1 MKKKIMIAL
10 LLFGLIFQTKIV
22 KAASGSLSVSSRNV
36 IVGNSFT
43 VSVYVNQA
51 AAWQVHV
58 TSSGP
63 VSGCT
68 IDLADATADAMNTS
82 KSFQATCTA
91 TGTGTINISLSGDVT
106 GAEDGN
112 AVGLYGSATVTVS
125 NPAPPPTPDPTPAPT
140 PTPSPT
146 PSPTPAPSYSPT
158 PSNNNNNN
166 RNDNIQSPVTA
177 GEEKSSNTNIR
188 EISVESFELKKDDDV
203 NYSLTV
209 NHIVEEISIKASAED
224 EKSSVKGANKVKLKE
239 GDNKFEIVVTAENGD
254 TKTYYVNVK
263 RKENEYPISD
273 IDDALKEKD
282 KIVSIIIKD
291 EDKIT
296 KDILDKIKKSKKQVS
311 FKKVDDEK
319 NDIYTWTIDGNKL
332 GQLVEFSPKI
342 GFEFKRK
349 DKFDT
354 KAGFRTG
361 KYIELSSMKIPKST
375 LKINVKNTFKDGEKV
390 NVYYYDEDKNE
401 IVLVKDNII
410 VKDNEAEFSVT
421 KGKNY
426 FITRATID
434 KTSKNYFKPIAII
447 ESVALV
453 VLGILLFQKNS
464 SKNES
469 KYESKYKSDNSSKKD
484 KKIEIVE

>member
-22 KAASGSLSVSSRNV
+22 KAASGSLSVSSRSV

-51 AAWQVHV
+51 AAWNVHV
-58 TSSGP
+58 TASGP

-68 IDLADATADAMNTS
+68 IHQADATADAMNTS

-91 TGTGTINISLSGDVT
+91 TGAGTINISLSGDVT
-106 GAEDGN
+106 GEDGGN
-112 AVGLYGSATVTVS
+112 SGLYGSTTVTVS
-125 NPAPPPTPDPTPAPT
+125 NPAPPPTPDPTPTPT
-140 PTPSPT
+140 PTPS

-158 PSNNNNNN
+158 PSNNNNNNNNN

-188 EISVESFELKKDDDV
+188 EISVEKFELKKDDDV

-209 NHIVEEISIKASAED
+209 NHIVEEITIKASAED
-224 EKSSVKGANKVKLKE
+224 EKSSIKGANKVKLKE

-273 IDDALKEKD
+273 IDNALKEKD

-342 GFEFKRK
+342 NFEFKRK

-434 KTSKNYFKPIAII
+434 KTSKNYYKPLAII

-469 KYESKYKSDNSSKKD
+469 KYESDNSSKKD

>member
-10 LLFGLIFQTKIV
+10 LLFGLMFQTKIV
-22 KAASGSLSVSSRNV
+22 DAASGSLSVSSSNV

-51 AAWQVHV
+51 AAWNVHV
-58 TSSGP
+58 TASGP

-68 IDLADATADAMNTS
+68 INQADATADAMNTS

-91 TGTGTINISLSGDVT
+91 TAAGTINISLSGDVT
-106 GAEDGN
+106 GVEDIN
-112 AVGLYGSATVTVS
+112 ATGLYGSATVTVS

-140 PTPSPT
+140 PTPT
-146 PSPTPAPSYSPT
+146 PNPAPSYNPT

-166 RNDNIQSPVTA
+166 NRNNNIQSPVTA

-188 EISVESFELKKDDDV
+188 EISVEKFELKKDDDV

-209 NHIVEEISIKASAED
+209 NHIVEEITIKASAED
-224 EKSSVKGANKVKLKE
+224 EKSTIKGADKVKLKE
-239 GDNKFEIVVTAENGD
+239 GDNKFEIIVTAENGD

-263 RKENEYPISD
+263 RKENEYPLSD

-282 KIVSIIIKD
+282 KITSIIIKD

-296 KDILDKIKKSKKQVS
+296 KEILEKIKKSKKQVS
-311 FKKVDDEK
+311 FKKIDDEK

-342 GFEFKRK
+342 AFEFKRK

-354 KAGFRTG
+354 KVGFRTG
-361 KYIELSSMKIPKST
+361 KYIELSSIKIPKST

-390 NVYYYDEDKNE
+390 NVYYYDEEKNE

-410 VKDNEAEFSVT
+410 VKGNEVEFTTT
-421 KGKNY
+421 KGKDY
-426 FITRATID
+426 FITRATIEG
-434 KTSKNYFKPIAII
+434 TAHNYYKPIAII
-447 ESVALV
+447 EGIALLTLIV
-453 VLGILLFQKNS
+453 VLFQKNG

-469 KYESKYKSDNSSKKD
+469 KYKSGNSSKED
-484 KKIEIVE
+484 KTIEIVE

>member
-1 MKKKIMIAL
+1 MKKKIMIVL

-51 AAWQVHV
+51 AAWNFHV

-68 IDLADATADAMNTS
+68 IKQADATADAMNTS
-82 KSFQATCTA
+82 KSFQTTCTA
-91 TGTGTINISLSGDVT
+91 TGAGTINISLSGDVT
-106 GAEDGN
+106 GEDDVN
-112 AVGLYGSATVTVS
+112 SGLYGSTTVTVS
-125 NPAPPPTPDPTPAPT
+125 NPAPPPTPAPT
-140 PTPSPT
+140 PSPSPT
-146 PSPTPAPSYSPT
+146 PSPTPAPSYNPT

-166 RNDNIQSPVTA
+166 NRNNNIQSPVTA

-188 EISVESFELKKDDDV
+188 EISVEKFELKKDDDV

-209 NHIVEEISIKASAED
+209 NHIVEDITIKAIAED
-224 EKSSVKGANKVKLKE
+224 EKSTIKGADKVKLKE
-239 GDNKFEIVVTAENGD
+239 GDNKFEIIVTAENGD

-342 GFEFKRK
+342 NFEFKRK

-410 VKDNEAEFSVT
+410 VKGNEAEFSVT

-426 FITRATID
+426 FITRATIEG
-434 KTSKNYFKPIAII
+434 TAHNYYKPIAII
-447 ESVALV
+447 EGIALLALIV
-453 VLGILLFQKNS
+453 VLFQKNG

-469 KYESKYKSDNSSKKD
+469 KYNSDNSSKED
-484 KKIEIVE
+484 KTVEIVE